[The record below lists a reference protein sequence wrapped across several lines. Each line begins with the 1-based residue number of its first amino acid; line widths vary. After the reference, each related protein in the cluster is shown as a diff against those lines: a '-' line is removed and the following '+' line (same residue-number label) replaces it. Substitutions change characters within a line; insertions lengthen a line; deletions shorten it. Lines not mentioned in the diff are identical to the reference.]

1 MTLADRLAY
10 DLDRALSPSVHLT
23 QVRTVEDAR
32 DLDVPTAATM
42 LVVACGETLGDGLGG
57 LFEWVPES
65 VTVDDDGVSSIAITG
80 NVTGRFIRTQAT
92 TDGIADSSVTTAKIA
107 SEAVTDAKVSTTG
120 GLGTYLRTVTRITS
134 SASVSSIV
142 SAATAMAGVGEVVL
156 GPGSYTVN
164 AAINFSSLSN
174 LVVNCHP
181 NAAFVA
187 SLTNGTGQTNSPFF
201 ATPTLGATANLTGSV
216 TVGSTRIDID
226 STASFTVGSVIA
238 VGFGNRFSYYTVKAR
253 STSSGAGY
261 LTVERPIL
269 WAFTSSDDVWLV
281 TAQSKR
287 LRIYGNGASI
297 SGTGDRAFELTGV
310 QDCVVEGFTIDASS
324 GFGGIVAAFDI
335 GGLRN
340 TFRDIHILGGYGAQG
355 GIALESNEGS
365 LIDHCSVTKVTSA
378 LANPGI
384 FLADDMD
391 CHVRHSR
398 SELNV
403 VGLEFNYGGSPGEG
417 SKRCS
422 VFGSLFA
429 GNTSHGLQ
437 VLNGSAEVQVES
449 TQCRYNGGNG
459 VYIAN
464 NSTGVQLVAV
474 NASDNTGS
482 GVQATSG
489 SSFSIVSGV
498 LKNNGA
504 CGVDTGADMIALG
517 CDVANNL
524 ASAGLQVTGS
534 ASARITGCKIAAR
547 SDSTYSDGIMM
558 SSTGSMLVSDCT
570 FDLSG
575 GGTKVAIEHNA
586 AGVVQVVNSKV
597 TAAGSHGYYTNTGTA
612 KLRRGS
618 NVDFSMATT
627 PWTVQIANFGTA
639 TLSGG
644 TVTTS
649 NTMITAADRLRLT
662 RKTDAGANTGH
673 LAYSISASTS
683 HTITSTN
690 GSDNGTVDW
699 EF

>member
-23 QVRTVEDAR
+23 QVRTVADAR
-32 DLDVPTAATM
+32 DLTVPTAATM
-42 LVVACGETLGDGLGG
+42 LVVACGSTAGDGLGG
-57 LFEWVPES
+57 LFEWVPS
-65 VTVDDDGVSSIAITG
+65 STTVDDGGVSSIAITG

-92 TDGIADSSVTTAKIA
+92 SAGVADNSITDAKIA
-107 SEAVTDAKVSTTG
+107 TSPTTG
-120 GLGTYLRTVTRITS
+120 GLATYLRTIKEYTPLGTAADATNINALI
-134 SASVSSIV
+134 AS
-142 SAATAMAGVGEVVL
+142 MAGVGEVRIK
-156 GPGSYTVN
+156 PGTATLTSPLT
-164 AAINFSSLSN
+164 FSGLSN
-174 LVVNCHP
+174 VVLACHP
-181 NAAFVA
+181 NTVLSS
-187 SLTNGTGQTNSPFF
+187 SLTNGTGQTNSPLYS
-201 ATPTLGATANLTGSV
+201 TTTTGASANVSV
-216 TVGSTRIDID
+216 NITVGSTRIDVD
-226 STASFTVGSVIA
+226 QTSSFPVGTVIA
-238 VGFGNRFSYYTVKAR
+238 IGAGNRFSYYTVKAR
-253 STSSGAGY
+253 SAASGAGY

-269 WAFTSSDDVWLV
+269 WAFTTSDDVFV
-281 TAQSKR
+281 VSAQSKR
-287 LRIYGNGASI
+287 LRIFGNGASI
-297 SGTGDRAFELTGV
+297 SGTGDRAIELTGV
-310 QDCVVEGFTIDASS
+310 QDCLIEGFSIDAST

-365 LIDHCSVTKVTSA
+365 LIDHCSVTKVTSSST
-378 LANPGI
+378 NPGI

-391 CHVRHSR
+391 CHVRHTR

-422 VFGSLFA
+422 VFGSFFA
-429 GNTSHGLQ
+429 GNTSHGIQ
-437 VLNGSAEVQVES
+437 ILNGSAEVQIES
-449 TQCRYNGGNG
+449 TQCRWNGGNG
-459 VYIAN
+459 IYVAN

-489 SSFSIVSGV
+489 SSFSIVNGV

-547 SDSTYSDGIMM
+547 SDATYSDGIMM

-597 TAAGSHGYYTNTGTA
+597 VAAGSHGYYTNTGTA

-618 NVDFSMATT
+618 NVDFSLATT

-673 LAYSISASTS
+673 LAYSVSASTS